1 VVRRRGEAGYAL
13 VTALLVVLLVS
24 IALALLASS
33 LQLRMRLVRQEADVL
48 ALQALSDAALA
59 EALARLAE
67 SSATRGVDK
76 HPLGN
81 GAIRSEVQFL
91 APGRYRVV
99 ATATLA
105 GRERAVEAEVRRS
118 PGRAR
123 VVRWRRL
130 ADPARAR

>member
-1 VVRRRGEAGYAL
+1 VVRRRGESGYAL
-13 VTALLVVLLVS
+13 VTALLVVLLLS

-33 LQLRMRLVRQEADVL
+33 LQLRMRLVRQEADAL

-59 EALARLAE
+59 ETLARLAE
-67 SSATRGVDK
+67 SSYFHGVNE
-76 HPLGN
+76 HPLGG
-81 GAIRSEVQFL
+81 GAIRSDVQFI
-91 APGRYRVV
+91 APGRFRVV

-130 ADPARAR
+130 ADPGGAR